1 MSSKI
6 KVDTIENVAG
16 SGNVSL
22 GSGHNLVVPG
32 NNSTTGNATV
42 GGTLGVTGASTL
54 TGDLQMGGSTA
65 VSSSR
70 IVSTVSD
77 GNSLEWGHGN
87 PAGYRS
93 TLGALSGGGQPFIAL
108 SAEHGTNANTFRTRG
123 LKGHVIQTDNTGGL
137 LFQALQTANGDNQTP
152 VSTMTI
158 DNSGRVFKPNQVSF
172 IATGSNAAYINT
184 SPIPFPNVIQN
195 VGNGYNNSNYT
206 FTAPVTGTYLFHLHL
221 GLTQGHGNNQLY
233 PYMAINGSNTT
244 YTYQSINASTA
255 HSNANMT
262 QMFNLSAND
271 TVKVNFLYGASSGQ
285 YYNNPPECR
294 FMGYLLG

>member
-32 NNSTTGNATV
+32 NQTV

-54 TGDLQMGGSTA
+54 SGATLSGDLQVGASTP
-65 VSSSR
+65 VSSAGIMS
-70 IVSTVSD
+70 VVNA

-87 PAGYRS
+87 AAGYRS
-93 TLGALSGGGQPFIAL
+93 TLGAMSGGGQPFIGF

-123 LKGHVIQTDNTGGL
+123 LKGHAISTYDNAGSLTFL
-137 LFQALQTANGDNQTP
+137 ALQNANADNQTP
-152 VSTMTI
+152 VTTMTI

-184 SPIPFPNVIQN
+184 SPIPFPNVVQN
-195 VGNGYNNSNYT
+195 IGSHYNNSNYT
-206 FTAPVTGTYLFHLHL
+206 FTAPVAGTYLFHLHL

-271 TVKVNFLYGASSGQ
+271 TVKVNFLFGASSAT
-285 YYNNPPECR
+285 YYNNAPECR